1 VIRWVVMC
9 LVLAGAQPA
18 AAPRGAATKAGGDGP
33 QYTADRQMRFPADYR
48 EWIFLS
54 SGMDMSYQPNAGP
67 AAHSVFDNVFVNPAA
82 YRSFLQTGTWPEG
95 TMMMLEVRGG
105 EGNHSIN
112 TRGRTQSTEV
122 MGLEIHV
129 KDSAHVKGGWG
140 FYRFDDKVSAKLI
153 ERPAACYT
161 CHEAHGAADTTF
173 VQFYP
178 TLLPLA
184 KEKGTLSAEY
194 LKDEAAAAATA
205 APAAK

>member
-1 VIRWVVMC
+1 MIRWVVMC
-9 LVLAGAQPA
+9 LFLAGAQPA
-18 AAPRGAATKAGGDGP
+18 AAPQGGATKAGGEGP
-33 QYTADRQMRFPADYR
+33 QYTADGQMRFPADYR

-54 SGMDMSYQPNAGP
+54 SGMDMSYQPNAG
-67 AAHSVFDNVFVNPAA
+67 AATHSVFDNVFVNPAA
-82 YRSFLQTGTWPEG
+82 YRAFLQTGTWPEG

-112 TRGRTQSTEV
+112 TRGRTQSAEV
-122 MGLEIHV
+122 MGMEMHV

-140 FYRFDDKVSAKLI
+140 FYRFDGKTSGKLI
-153 ERPAACYT
+153 ERPATCYT
-161 CHEAHGAADTTF
+161 CHEAHGAVDTTF

-194 LKDEAAAAATA
+194 LKDEAAAAA

>member
-1 VIRWVVMC
+1 
-9 LVLAGAQPA
+9 
-18 AAPRGAATKAGGDGP
+18 
-33 QYTADRQMRFPADYR
+33 
-48 EWIFLS
+48 
-54 SGMDMSYQPNAGP
+54 
-67 AAHSVFDNVFVNPAA
+67 
-82 YRSFLQTGTWPEG
+82 
-95 TMMMLEVRGG
+95 
-105 EGNHSIN
+105 
-112 TRGRTQSTEV
+112 

-129 KDSAHVKGGWG
+129 KDSEHVKGGWG

-153 ERPAACYT
+153 ERPATCYT
-161 CHEAHGAADTTF
+161 CHEAHGAVDTTF

>member
-9 LVLAGAQPA
+9 LVLAGAQPV
-18 AAPRGAATKAGGDGP
+18 AAPQGAATKAGGNGP
-33 QYTADRQMRFPADYR
+33 QYTADGQMRFPTDYR

-54 SGMDMSYQPNAGP
+54 SGMDMSYQPSAGP

-82 YRSFLQTGTWPEG
+82 YRAFLQTGTWPEG

-112 TRGRTQSTEV
+112 VRGQTQSTEV
-122 MGLEIHV
+122 MGMEIHV

-140 FYRFDDKVSAKLI
+140 FYRFNDKKESAKLI
-153 ERPAACYT
+153 ERPATCYT
-161 CHEAHGAADTTF
+161 CHEAHGAVDTTF

-184 KEKGTLSAEY
+184 KEKGTLSTEY
-194 LKDEAAAAATA
+194 LKDEAAAPAAL
-205 APAAK
+205 PAAK

>member
-1 VIRWVVMC
+1 MIRWVVIG
-9 LVLAGAQPA
+9 LFLAGAQPA
-18 AAPRGAATKAGGDGP
+18 AAPQGAATKAGGDGP
-33 QYTADRQMRFPADYR
+33 QYTADGQMRFPANYR

-67 AAHSVFDNVFVNPAA
+67 ATHSVFDNVFVNPAA
-82 YRSFLQTGTWPEG
+82 YRAFLQTGRWPEG
-95 TMMMLEVRGG
+95 TVMMLEVRGG

-112 TRGRTQSTEV
+112 TRGQTQSGEV
-122 MGLEIHV
+122 MGMEIHV

-140 FYRFDDKVSAKLI
+140 FYRFNDKTSAKLI
-153 ERPAACYT
+153 ERPATCYS
-161 CHEAHGAADTTF
+161 CHEAHAAVDTTF

-194 LKDEAAAAATA
+194 LKDEGAAATA
-205 APAAK
+205 K